1 MVPRPVPERR
11 QSDTGLKIELV
22 GDLDVNVSWVW
33 DRVQDPRPLEDGSF
47 PKKDDTRLVF
57 GLGWSF

>member
-1 MVPRPVPERR
+1 
-11 QSDTGLKIELV
+11 
-22 GDLDVNVSWVW
+22 VW

-47 PKKDDTRLVF
+47 PKNDDARLIF